1 MLFGSEE
8 MKEVLKEMM
17 MNPIAF
23 EKNFYIVYD
32 VVWKYTIDRVKNG
45 FQGNESKSGRPAL
58 SLNYISKED
67 CEDIASE
74 VVISVMKSL
83 DKFVLNIDKY
93 DERSRQA
100 WLKRIVYNNFA
111 AFIKKNSKV
120 KPKKWD
126 PTDEKSELDNM
137 PSTGNVFDA
146 LFCDETLRL
155 FVRCSCN
162 APSKPEKIIC
172 FLMNVLVFRVI
183 AGRTQ
188 NNTSIA
194 TSEYVNGKRLF
205 SLNHN
210 FQRFVKSIYG
220 VVLDEDEI
228 GIINK
233 KLGYDIPTQ
242 LGDCLC
248 EATPKHITDWTN
260 RMRDYLYLH
269 RDEIIYGE
277 EEKYDKK

>member
-1 MLFGSEE
+1 

-17 MNPIAF
+17 VSPAAF

-32 VVWKYTIDRVKNG
+32 VVWDYTIDRVKKG
-45 FQGNESKSGRPAL
+45 FEENESKNGRPAL
-58 SLNYISKED
+58 GLNYISKED

-74 VVISVMKSL
+74 VVIAVMHSL

-100 WLKRIVYNNFA
+100 WLKKIVYNKFA
-111 AFIKKNSKV
+111 GFIKK
-120 KPKKWD
+120 KPKVEPEKWD
-126 PTDEKSELDNM
+126 PTSEKSKWDDI
-137 PSTGNVFDA
+137 PSTSNIYDT
-146 LFCDETLRL
+146 LFGDETLRL
-155 FVRCSCN
+155 FVSCSCK

-194 TSEYVNGKRLF
+194 TSEYVNGKKLF
-205 SLNHN
+205 SLNRS
-210 FQRFVKSIYG
+210 FQKFVSSIYG
-220 VVLDEDEI
+220 IVLNDEI
-228 GIINK
+228 EIINE
-233 KLGYDIPTQ
+233 KLGYEIPTQ
-242 LGDCLC
+242 LGDCIC

-269 RDEIIYGE
+269 KNEIIYGE

>member
-8 MKEVLKEMM
+8 MKEVLKEIMTD
-17 MNPIAF
+17 PIAF

-45 FQGNESKSGRPAL
+45 FQGNESKNGRPAL

-111 AFIKKNSKV
+111 AFIKKMPKV
-120 KPKKWD
+120 KPKKLD
-126 PTDEKSELDNM
+126 PTDEKSELDNI
-137 PSTGNVFDA
+137 PSPGNVFDA

-172 FLMNVLVFRVI
+172 YLMNVLVFRVI
-183 AGRTQ
+183 EGRTQ
-188 NNTSIA
+188 NNTSAA
-194 TSEYVNGKRLF
+194 TSEYVNGKSLF

-210 FQRFVKSIYG
+210 LQKFVKSIYG